1 MKFGIGYWS
10 MAATRLTP
18 RSHVL
23 LYEELVRDA
32 IAADQMGFSDIWVVE
47 HHFWYD
53 GHCNAGLVALSS
65 LATATSRIGLGTS
78 CLLLPLH
85 DPLRVAEMAALL
97 DRMSGGRLRLVLGL
111 GYRDEEYDGLGIDR
125 RRRVLRLEE
134 GITILRSAW
143 NESLSGFSGR
153 EFRYGHVDVPFRPA
167 QPDIPIALAGFVPAT
182 AERAAR
188 LRCGLMLGPVID
200 AQYASQLVGRYYT
213 VARETGFD
221 PGGHIIGICRDFW
234 IARTSQQA
242 REVAIPRLYHYYG
255 ETVALGWKLFRD
267 ESNEVIGLERPQLL
281 KQYVDAAVSAAIVG
295 DPDTTYDELAKLGRM
310 GFNYVQLR
318 FRFDSLPQDEIHQAM
333 RLFAL
338 TVMPDLEHLNHGKE
352 G

>member
-1 MKFGIGYWS
+1 MRFGIGYWS
-10 MAATRLTP
+10 MAATRLAP

-23 LYEELVRDA
+23 LYDELVGDA
-32 IAADQMGFSDIWVVE
+32 IAAEKMGFEDIWVVE

-53 GHCNAGLVALSS
+53 GHCNAGLVALAS
-65 LATATSRIGLGTS
+65 LAGATSRIGLGPS

-97 DRMSGGRLRLVLGL
+97 DQLSGGRVRLVLGL
-111 GYRDEEYDGLGIDR
+111 GYRDEEYDGLGIER
-125 RRRVLRLEE
+125 HRRVSRLEE
-134 GITILRSAW
+134 GIEILRRAW
-143 NESLSGFSGR
+143 AGRLSGFSGR
-153 EFRYGHVDVPFRPA
+153 QYCYGRVDCPMRPTRA
-167 QPDIPIALAGFVPAT
+167 DIPIALAGFVPAT

-200 AQYASQLVGRYYT
+200 VQYASQLVDRYYR

-221 PGGHIIGICRDFW
+221 PADQMVGICRDFW
-234 IARTSQQA
+234 IARTSQEA
-242 REVAIPRLYHYYG
+242 RETAIPRLYHYYG

-295 DPDTTYDELAKLGRM
+295 DPDTVYEELAKLERM
-310 GFNYVQLR
+310 GFNYVRLR
-318 FRFDSLPQDEIHQAM
+318 FRFDSLPQHEIHQAM

-338 TVMPDLEHLNHGKE
+338 TIMPDLARAQHEKE